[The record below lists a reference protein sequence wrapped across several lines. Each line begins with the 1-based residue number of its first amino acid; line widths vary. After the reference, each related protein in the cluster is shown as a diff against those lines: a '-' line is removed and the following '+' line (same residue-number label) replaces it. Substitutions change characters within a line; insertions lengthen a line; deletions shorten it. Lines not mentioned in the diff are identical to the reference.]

1 MISSKDI
8 QSFSYARRGTG
19 HENPITENE
28 LEWDS
33 LSLGTRVRFVNRETG
48 LFLNSHRVPH
58 PLINRAFDVSA
69 TKAEYPE
76 YYEWTVIN
84 EKGNSLANND
94 NVKVTP
100 SGLSR

>member
-1 MISSKDI
+1 M
-8 QSFSYARRGTG
+8 
-19 HENPITENE
+19 
-28 LEWDS
+28 
-33 LSLGTRVRFVNRETG
+33 
-48 LFLNSHRVPH
+48 NSHRVPH
-58 PLINRAFDVSA
+58 PLIARAFDVSA

-94 NVKVTP
+94 NVKVTH